1 MTPAASLTMVQVPQT
16 LTTVTAL
23 LTAVVGGFVAYQA
36 YRGYRRNASRA
47 MLYLAVGI
55 VLLTTAPFV
64 LKQPLVLLSLASPA
78 EAQLTVL
85 TCRVAGL
92 LTVLYA
98 FTGA

>member
-1 MTPAASLTMVQVPQT
+1 MSELLQMSLAV
-16 LTTVTAL
+16 TTVTAL

-47 MLYLAVGI
+47 MLSLAVGI
-55 VLLTTAPFV
+55 LLLTTIPFV
-64 LKQPLVLLSLASPA
+64 LKQPLVLLSLATTA
-78 EAQLTVL
+78 EAELIAQ
-85 TCRVAGL
+85 TCRITGL

>member
-1 MTPAASLTMVQVPQT
+1 VTPPISLQIPQT
-16 LTTVTAL
+16 VTVLTAL

-36 YRGYRRNASRA
+36 YRGYRRNASHA

-55 VLLTTAPFV
+55 LFLTTVPFA

-78 EAQLTVL
+78 EAQLVAL
-85 TCRVAGL
+85 SCRVTGL
-92 LTVLYA
+92 LAVLYA

>member
-1 MTPAASLTMVQVPQT
+1 VTPLQVSLAV
-16 LTTVTAL
+16 TTVTAL

-47 MLYLAVGI
+47 MLFLAIGI
-55 VLLTTAPFV
+55 LLLTTIPFL
-64 LKQPLVLLSLASPA
+64 LKQPLVLLSYMTTVEA
-78 EAQLTVL
+78 ELTAQ